1 MINTVLNLIKDV
13 LTLFSLIFF
22 LSKLQ
27 LELLIIL
34 IVYLICIVLVQNKF
48 KVKIEEEN
56 IKYSDSIIEKI
67 KHLTNLYLTYSV
79 LYVQNLKIKYIKHY
93 LLKNKITLSITVT

>member
-13 LTLFSLIFF
+13 LTLFGLIFF

>member
-1 MINTVLNLIKDV
+1 M
-13 LTLFSLIFF
+13 FF

-34 IVYLICIVLVQNKF
+34 IVYQICIVLVQNKF

-79 LYVQNLKIKYIKHY
+79 LYAQNLKIKYIKHY
-93 LLKNKITLSITVT
+93 ILKNKITSSITVT

>member
-1 MINTVLNLIKDV
+1 M
-13 LTLFSLIFF
+13 
-22 LSKLQ
+22 
-27 LELLIIL
+27 
-34 IVYLICIVLVQNKF
+34 LVQNKF